1 MSFFPTPTRL
11 QYVKRNNAFTPSPS
25 MTDITHARILKLSAD
40 TLTHSDHHITPAH
53 LWNLFFTG
61 TVVHNLL
68 VDNPDHHNTP
78 SRHRFKFYER
88 GKIDVIEKHLC
99 KSNFSNPINKKANFH
114 CFTSQ
119 DNLAILYMLQPPRK
133 TVANVQHKRPLER
146 TNR

>member
-1 MSFFPTPTRL
+1 MLLLNSRVWPTLNMLAYPNFQLKPWRTVATIPLQRIYETHSSPGQSFIISWWTLPTKNR
-11 QYVKRNNAFTPSPS
+11 TPSCC
-25 MTDITHARILKLSAD
+25 
-40 TLTHSDHHITPAH
+40 TP
-53 LWNLFFTG
+53 
-61 TVVHNLL
+61 
-68 VDNPDHHNTP
+68 
-78 SRHRFKFYER
+78 KFYER